1 MENTPAVNSFTDIGR
16 INYLDQVRA
25 LAMMIGIFVHACYPY
40 AYGIQEGWSITDQ
53 TSSVWVTFGF
63 YFIHLFRMAVF
74 YFIAGFFAN
83 YLYQKRGIT
92 GFLKNRMKRLS
103 LPFVIFLPLLMIGV
117 VVTQLFTAFY
127 LPEDKMSTSMRQA
140 AGTIKSQIAQSQG
153 NESGFAAKT
162 ENTSVIAASNKPDT
176 NEKANVKN
184 QAEKSTP
191 ELYPPVDPRTEQR
204 DSVIT
209 LHLWFLY
216 NLIWFC
222 LAAAL
227 FARFKSRFITGIFN
241 KFFSSPLYI
250 WILPLLMVP
259 ALFSVPVPS
268 PPPSSFIPRLW
279 SFSYYGV
286 FFLIGW
292 HFFYHRDYLDK
303 FKKHLSTIIIFSVI
317 ATVLYLYLSPM
328 AESYR
333 NSIPSGEAGKLIS
346 AYNLYQ
352 KLALVILEA
361 YLSVF
366 LTIISLVLGK
376 RYLNYSSRFMRFIS
390 DSSYWIYLIHWPL
403 VTFIQVFFVTAAFS
417 GYFKFILSTGIMLG
431 IGLLTY
437 RYMVR
442 YTFIGT
448 MLNGERIKGEA

>member
-1 MENTPAVNSFTDIGR
+1 MENTPVVNSLTDIGR

-25 LAMMIGIFVHACYPY
+25 LAMMVGIFVHACYPY
-40 AYGIQEGWSITDQ
+40 AYGIQEGWQITDP
-53 TSSVWVTFGF
+53 TSSIWVTFGF

-83 YLYQKRGIT
+83 YLYQKRGIK
-92 GFLKNRMKRLS
+92 GLLKNRMKRLG
-103 LPFVIFLPLLMIGV
+103 LPFVIFLPILMIGV
-117 VVTQLFTAFY
+117 IILQLFTAFY
-127 LPEDKMSTSMRQA
+127 LPEEKMSASMRQNA
-140 AGTIKSQIAQSQG
+140 ETIKSQIAQSQG
-153 NESGFAAKT
+153 KEYPFAEKA
-162 ENTSVIAASNKPDT
+162 ENKSSITTSNIPDA
-176 NEKANVKN
+176 NEKAISN
-184 QAEKSTP
+184 ALTEKSSS
-191 ELYPPVDPRTEQR
+191 ELYPPVPPETEHS

-227 FARFKSRFITGIFN
+227 FARFKSKFITGIFN
-241 KFFSSPLYI
+241 IFFSSPFYI

-286 FFLIGW
+286 FFLLGW

-303 FKKHLSTIIIFSVI
+303 FKKHLSAIIIFSI
-317 ATVLYLYLSPM
+317 TATVLYLYLPPM
-328 AESYR
+328 AEAYR
-333 NSIPSGEAGKLIS
+333 NSIPSGEAQKLIS
-346 AYNLYQ
+346 AYNLYL

-366 LTIISLVLGK
+366 LTIIALVLGK
-376 RYLNYSSRFMRFIS
+376 RYLNFSNRFMRFIS

-417 GYFKFILSTGIMLG
+417 GYFKFALSTGIMLG

-448 MLNGERIKGEA
+448 MLNGEKVKGEA